1 MEPGA
6 GDREGKKSL
15 DGRFAE
21 EAELARELGVSVD
34 RLMGREPVERHEHY
48 DADGVL
54 TGVTVVTRDP
64 EFTREDVAL
73 LLASRRKAAEQF
85 SHGIPLHEAMDPA
98 NQFAFEAQERPVIDW
113 ADKALKDASDRF
125 YESRPKGESRNGHR
139 WGRVTRRT

>member
-1 MEPGA
+1 
-6 GDREGKKSL
+6 
-15 DGRFAE
+15 
-21 EAELARELGVSVD
+21 
-34 RLMGREPVERHEHY
+34 MGREPVERHEHY
-48 DADGVL
+48 DVDGVL
-54 TGVTVVTRDP
+54 TGVTVVHRDP
-64 EFTREDVAL
+64 EFTPAGVAL